1 MVFDKIQPN
10 PTEHHVMEGAA
21 LAKAEGCDFV
31 IGLGGGSIIDSAK
44 AIAVMATNEGTFWDY
59 VSGGTGGGKAVPVT
73 PLPIVAI
80 TTTAG
85 TGTEA
90 DPWAVI
96 TNPEGE
102 KIGFGYDG
110 TFPVLSIVDPDLM
123 MSVPEKLTAYQ
134 GFDALF
140 HSTEGYINRYTNPIN
155 DLYALKAIELIG
167 KSLAKAVNNGSD
179 KEAREDVALANTL
192 SGMSE
197 SIGGCTSEHA
207 MEHPLSGKIPN
218 WNMALV

>member
-1 MVFDKIQPN
+1 MYN
-10 PTEHHVMEGAA
+10 PVSYTHLAVYKRQVMEGAA

-73 PLPIVAI
+73 PLPIIAI

-96 TNPEGE
+96 T
-102 KIGFGYDG
+102 KMCIRDR
-110 TFPVLSIVDPDLM
+110 
-123 MSVPEKLTAYQ
+123 AY
-134 GFDALF
+134 
-140 HSTEGYINRYTNPIN
+140 
-155 DLYALKAIELIG
+155 IEMIF
-167 KSLAKAVNNGSD
+167 
-179 KEAREDVALANTL
+179 
-192 SGMSE
+192 
-197 SIGGCTSEHA
+197 
-207 MEHPLSGKIPN
+207 
-218 WNMALV
+218 